1 MCFVPG
7 DSVQSRLL
15 RFRSAHT
22 NLPSHSTHVT
32 QVTCVKADVFF
43 DRKPGS
49 ETPRTRMFAQ
59 MPRQSASPLRP
70 FGSAQTTSGHP
81 RGLSGGRR
89 APASLEDQLCRRLDY
104 SCPAHLISLAPPF
117 PCSQSCSASSVIA
130 TFPWRTGISSR
141 KAHVDQLRVTRLQ
154 LKPPE

>member
-1 MCFVPG
+1 MPMCFVPG

-81 RGLSGGRR
+81 RGPSGGRR
-89 APASLEDQLCRRLDY
+89 ARKPRRSTSPPTGLLLSRAPY
-104 SCPAHLISLAPPF
+104 IVGATVPVFSVLFSFFGHRHISLADGNQF
-117 PCSQSCSASSVIA
+117 PQGA
-130 TFPWRTGISSR
+130 R
-141 KAHVDQLRVTRLQ
+141 
-154 LKPPE
+154 